1 MKTKVLLASLAVSGL
16 ALAQPAAAATRSFE
30 SIPAAGVQTPTA
42 AERTGAAIEES
53 DELRGRRGIWAV
65 FVALG
70 LAALLVIL
78 LTGEKSP
85 G

>member
-1 MKTKVLLASLAVSGL
+1 MKTKVLLALLTVASLAL
-16 ALAQPAAAATRSFE
+16 TQPATAATRSFE
-30 SIPAAGVQTPTA
+30 SIPATGVQTPA
-42 AERTGAAIEES
+42 VAERTGAAIEES